1 MKQIKNVATILVMM
15 VRAFVPAIVTSV
27 LFGLLIAAVIGVAA
41 APVIAVLFAISLAM
55 GIAGLASGEQR
66 VSGIATA
73 GLLREVWLDE
83 LAAKFFE
90 KDDFLMD
97 GKDWNMWVENDAINL
112 AEIGASP
119 NVVRNRTLVQY
130 PIPVTQR
137 PDTALRLSLDDY
149 STDSTVV
156 RDVEQVTISYDK
168 RKSVLDDHK
177 ANLLQKIAIDGIYAV
192 APTANTT
199 DTPVLKTSGAVSTS
213 AGNAGNKML
222 VSGDVANLAMA
233 FDNRNWNQI
242 GRTLVVT
249 PTVFWEFINN
259 DPVLKEQAKFNSRLG
274 SAYPGNWVECCGFI
288 IRTKVSTALYNK
300 TTLVKSAFGT
310 VPGVN
315 DKQASIAYIA
325 KESFGRALGTAQ
337 MYVLENDPSQQGDVI
352 NFRQRALVL
361 PVRQRVLGAIVSS
374 D

>member
-15 VRAFVPAIVTSV
+15 VRAFVPAVVTSV
-27 LFGLLIAAVIGVAA
+27 LFGLLIATVMGVAA
-41 APVIAVLFAISLAM
+41 APVVMVLFAISLFM
-55 GIAGLASGEQR
+55 GLAGLASGEQR
-66 VSGIATA
+66 VNGIATA
-73 GLLREVWLDE
+73 GLLREVWLAE

-97 GKDWNMWVENDAINL
+97 GKDWNMWVDNDAINL

-119 NVVRNRTLVQY
+119 NVVKNRTAY
-130 PIPVTQR
+130 PIPVTPR
-137 PDTALRLSLDDY
+137 TDTPLRLPLDDY

-156 RDVEQVTISYDK
+156 RDVEVVAIEYDK
-168 RKSVLDDHK
+168 RKSVVDDHK
-177 ANLLQKIAIDGIYAV
+177 ANLLQKIAIDGIYNI
-192 APTANTT
+192 APTANAI

-213 AGNAGNKML
+213 AGNLGNKML

-249 PTVFWEFINN
+249 PTVFWEFVNN
-259 DPVLKEQAKFNSRLG
+259 DPVLKEQAKYNSKMG
-274 SAYPGNWVECCGFI
+274 SAYAGNWVECCNFI

-325 KESFGRALGTAQ
+325 KESFGRALGTAE
-337 MYVLENDPSQQGDVI
+337 MYVTIKDPAQQGDII

-361 PVRQRVLGAIVSS
+361 PVRQKVLGAIVSS